1 MSPSPSL
8 SAAYSLIQQ
17 EEKHQSIARASD
29 IRPNAVGFSAQI
41 SSPNTSHVSRGRP
54 SFTCTHC
61 GKSGHEISRCYQLI
75 GYPDV
80 SSLAGRGRGKG
91 RGKGRGH
98 GVSFA
103 AGRAN
108 SAQLTAG
115 VSASPHTLTSLD
127 REGLSLSD
135 SQWEQLV
142 NLLRTPAPLSRLSGP
157 VYEDADWSRN

>member
-17 EEKHQSIARASD
+17 EEKHQSISRASD
-29 IRPNAVGFSAQI
+29 IRPDAVGFSAQI
-41 SSPNTSHVSRGRP
+41 SSPNTLHVSRGRP

-61 GKSGHEISRCYQLI
+61 GKSGHEVSRCYQLI

-80 SSLAGRGRGKG
+80 SSSAGRGRGKG
-91 RGKGRGH
+91 RGR

-115 VSASPHTLTSLD
+115 VSASPHTITSLD

-142 NLLRTPAPLSRLSGP
+142 NLLRTPALTTFW
-157 VYEDADWSRN
+157 YYY